1 MNRCFSEI
9 KKNFGFGFMRLP
21 EADEKI
27 DMEATCRMVDAFMDA
42 GFNYFDTAHPYH
54 HGQSEVAIRECV
66 AKRYDRS
73 RFVLANKLSGYC
85 FETLEE
91 IEPLFEL
98 QLELCGVT
106 YFDFYLMHAM
116 SAARH
121 QKFKEMGVY
130 DVVRRLK
137 AEGKARHLGFSFH
150 DAPEALE
157 QILCDLPDMEF
168 VQLQFNYVDYHDSRV
183 RSRECYEICRRHGK
197 PVFVMEPVKGGSLV
211 NLPEAASKLMT
222 EGSPASYAIRYAAG
236 FEGIEVVLSGMSNE
250 EQVADNISFMKNFK
264 PLTEDEQ
271 RIIARVRTL
280 YQAQHRIPC
289 TACRYCVD
297 GCPANISIPD
307 VFACM
312 NQKLSGEG
320 EPEKAYGRLAA
331 NAHSCVECGQCE
343 AVCPQNLHIRQLLKE
358 VDAAFS

>member
-1 MNRCFSEI
+1 
-9 KKNFGFGFMRLP
+9 
-21 EADEKI
+21 
-27 DMEATCRMVDAFMDA
+27 
-42 GFNYFDTAHPYH
+42 
-54 HGQSEVAIRECV
+54 
-66 AKRYDRS
+66 
-73 RFVLANKLSGYC
+73 
-85 FETLEE
+85 
-91 IEPLFEL
+91 
-98 QLELCGVT
+98 
-106 YFDFYLMHAM
+106 
-116 SAARH
+116 
-121 QKFKEMGVY
+121 
-130 DVVRRLK
+130 
-137 AEGKARHLGFSFH
+137 
-150 DAPEALE
+150 
-157 QILCDLPDMEF
+157 
-168 VQLQFNYVDYHDSRV
+168 
-183 RSRECYEICRRHGK
+183 
-197 PVFVMEPVKGGSLV
+197 
-211 NLPEAASKLMT
+211 MT

-320 EPEKAYGRLAA
+320 EPEKAYGKLAA
-331 NAHSCVECGQCE
+331 NAQSCVECGQCE
-343 AVCPQNLHIRQLLKE
+343 TVCPQNLHIRQLLKE